1 MKTEG
6 GIRKPFFDMTH
17 VFLWKI
23 GLIFLSR
30 LIIKFLILKQQ
41 ILGCMILR
49 ALLNEFAFHTR
60 SCDIGLSWEFHIQC
74 KKSFE
79 V

>member
-23 GLIFLSR
+23 GLIF
-30 LIIKFLILKQQ
+30 IQ
-41 ILGCMILR
+41 INHKISFFKT
-49 ALLNEFAFHTR
+49 AN
-60 SCDIGLSWEFHIQC
+60 SGLHDFTC
-74 KKSFE
+74 TFE
-79 V
+79 